1 MMDENTISSWP
12 APAKV
17 NLFLR
22 VIGRRRDGYHNIQTL
37 FQLLNW
43 GDEVTIRPTDSAAIS
58 RTEAAYSVAE
68 EDDLTV
74 RAAMLLQR
82 ETGCRLGAEIGVIKR
97 IPLGSGMGGG
107 SSDAATVLLVLN
119 RLWGCG
125 LNLRELA
132 ELGRTLGADVPVFV
146 LGHSAMATGI
156 GEKLEPVSLGT
167 RYYVL
172 VFPGFSVSTREIF
185 SDPDLPRDSEPV
197 SLAAALAGEGGNDCE
212 AVVRK
217 RFPQFARVMAS
228 LMPWGRPVMTGTGS
242 GLFLCMNDEKSAI
255 SAAKEI
261 KTLYNVRAVRGVD
274 RSELHQ
280 KLDGC

>member
-1 MMDENTISSWP
+1 MDENTISSWP